1 MTLNRLIP
9 LAVIAVI
16 AVSIVQAVLQR
27 PAPEFSSTAYNE
39 PVVPNWSAIAA
50 WPTVEATQVEAA
62 PDPNRL
68 ITAIILD
75 DSGSMGSDIV
85 PAKAAIVAT
94 LDGMADDDRVAVL
107 TLNRGTV
114 WAFSSVADA
123 RRGLAQALAPI
134 NSSGSTPLTS
144 AVRQARGLL
153 EAEAS
158 IVRGF
163 GTFRVIV
170 TTDGIADDGE
180 ALNLAVADLAKTTP
194 IQITTIGIGISGGHV
209 LRRDDL
215 GTFVDVDNVDALQSA
230 LQAAV
235 AENTDFTAITD
246 FGEDG

>member
-9 LAVIAVI
+9 LAVIAII
-16 AVSIVQAVLQR
+16 AVSIIQSVLQR
-27 PAPEFSSTAYNE
+27 PVSDVSSAEFNE

-50 WPTVEATQVEAA
+50 WPSVEAPQVEAA

-68 ITAIILD
+68 ITAIVLD

-85 PAKAAIVAT
+85 AAKAAIVAT

-114 WAFSSVADA
+114 WRFSSVADA
-123 RRGLAQALAPI
+123 RGGLAQALAPI
-134 NSSGSTPLTS
+134 ESNGSTPLTS
-144 AVRQARGLL
+144 AVSQARALL

-170 TTDGIADDGE
+170 TTDGIADDGA
-180 ALNLAVADLAKTTP
+180 ALNVAVASLAETTP

-209 LRRDDL
+209 LRRNDL
-215 GTFVDVDNVDALQSA
+215 GTFVDVANVDALQSA

>member
-1 MTLNRLIP
+1 MILNRLIP
-9 LAVIAVI
+9 IVVVSVIA
-16 AVSIVQAVLQR
+16 ASIIQSVLQQ
-27 PAPEFSSTAYNE
+27 PATESSRSEFSE

-50 WPTVEATQVEAA
+50 WPSLEATQVEAA

-68 ITAIILD
+68 ITAIVLD

-107 TLNRGTV
+107 TLNQGTV
-114 WAFSSVADA
+114 WQFSSVADA
-123 RRGLAQALAPI
+123 RSGLAQALAPI
-134 NSSGSTPLTS
+134 DSNGSTPLTN
-144 AVRQARGLL
+144 AVNQARGLL

-170 TTDGIADDGE
+170 TTDGIADDGA
-180 ALNLAVADLAKTTP
+180 ALNLAVASLAETTP
-194 IQITTIGIGISGGHV
+194 IQITTIGIGISGGRV

-215 GTFVDVDNVDALQSA
+215 GTFVDVENVDALQSA